1 MRLSKAQVEAIVE
14 EVNDQINKATQNQ
27 LHLFKGKADWEK
39 LQLVIKDYQAIEKKL
54 NKAREVVDDLETE
67 YSEFEDKV
75 KEKVKQFEKKHGTDV
90 EWEYLDEDEDPKFTL
105 KTKDLSAQIERTIT
119 LMSIDTKEKITSDML
134 IERMVEKF
142 SKI

>member
-14 EVNDQINKATQNQ
+14 EVNEQINKSTQNQ

-39 LQLVIKDYQAIEKKL
+39 LQLVIKEYQDLEKKL
-54 NKAREVVDDLETE
+54 GKAREVVDDLEIQHSDLE
-67 YSEFEDKV
+67 EKV
-75 KEKVKQFEKKHGTDV
+75 KERVKHFEKKHGTDV
-90 EWEYLDEDEDPKFTL
+90 EWEYLDENEDPKFTL
-105 KTKDLSAQIERTIT
+105 QTKDLSAQIERTIT
-119 LMSIDTKEKITSDML
+119 LMSIDTKEKVTSDML

>member
-14 EVNDQINKATQNQ
+14 EVNDQINKSTQNQ

-39 LQLVIKDYQAIEKKL
+39 LQLVIKEYQDLDKEL
-54 NKAREVVDDLETE
+54 DKARAVVDDLETQ

-75 KEKVKQFEKKHGTDV
+75 KERVKHFEKKHGTEV
-90 EWEYLDEDEDPKFTL
+90 EWEYLDENEDPKFTL

-119 LMSIDTKEKITSDML
+119 LMSIDSKEKITSDVL

>member
-1 MRLSKAQVEAIVE
+1 MRLTKAQVEAIVE
-14 EVNDQINKATQNQ
+14 EVNEQINKSTQNQ

-39 LQLVIKDYQAIEKKL
+39 LQLVIKEYQDLEKKL
-54 NKAREVVDDLETE
+54 EKAREVVDDLEIQ
-67 YSEFEDKV
+67 YSDLEEKV
-75 KEKVKQFEKKHGTDV
+75 KERVKHFEKKHGTDV
-90 EWEYLDEDEDPKFTL
+90 EWEYLDENEDPKFTL

-119 LMSIDTKEKITSDML
+119 LMSIDTKEKVTSDML

>member
-1 MRLSKAQVEAIVE
+1 MRLSKAQVEAIVQ
-14 EVNDQINKATQNQ
+14 EVNEQINKSTQNQ

-39 LQLVIKDYQAIEKKL
+39 LQLVIKEYQALDKQL
-54 NKAREVVDDLETE
+54 DKAREVVDDLETQ

-75 KEKVKQFEKKHGTDV
+75 KEKVKHFEKKHGTDV
-90 EWEYLDEDEDPKFTL
+90 EWEYLDENEDPKFTL
-105 KTKDLSAQIERTIT
+105 QTKDLSAQIERTIT
-119 LMSIDTKEKITSDML
+119 LMSIDTKEKVTSDML